1 MPVAMFSKL
10 SSVLRRDRVLTVLL
24 AATAAYFVVYL
35 LSDPNLPGGAASP
48 LSGWFSP
55 PPSAYPGWFGGYDQG
70 QYLIIAHTLA
80 GLHFGQLATRQVY
93 TYGIG
98 YPIVGV
104 PGIWLGFLKDPFVFF
119 DLFAFVFVTYAV
131 YRAGSKLISPV
142 AGFLAAFGLVFATPL
157 IVYVDQPLNSTVSMV
172 VMAFVLLTLVRD
184 EVTRS
189 RAFALGMMLGWSYT
203 ARFIDVVWLGVIAVA
218 CVYRGSWRD
227 VARRLFTPGL
237 VGLLL
242 VVVPVLYLNYKAF
255 GSPFSTPYVNHLRTG
270 GGSDQGLGSYHLRQ
284 VPNSFL
290 GIFVSPLW
298 AGSNIPY
305 RGLLIN
311 FFWALGAI
319 PGFVI
324 LWRRG
329 RRRAF
334 LAAAGVILI
343 VDYVFYLSFRAD
355 GNYSLA
361 YGVLHYFKDFF
372 PVIALFAAG
381 LIDAGL
387 RRLAVD
393 RWMPPRD
400 DTAGAPMGQ
409 EEVADG

>member
-1 MPVAMFSKL
+1 MFSKIG
-10 SSVLRRDRVLTVLL
+10 SILRRDRVLTVLL

-48 LSGWFSP
+48 LSGWFNP
-55 PPSAYPGWFGGYDQG
+55 PPSAYPGWFGGHDQG
-70 QYLIIAHTLA
+70 QYLNIAHTLA
-80 GLHFGQLATRQVY
+80 GLHFGQLATKQVY

-131 YRAGSKLISPV
+131 YRAGSRLISPV
-142 AGFLAAFGLVFATPL
+142 AGLFAAFGLVFATPL
-157 IVYVDQPLNSTVSMV
+157 ILYVDQPLNSTISMV
-172 VMAFVLLTLVRD
+172 VMAFLLLTLVAD
-184 EVTRS
+184 EVTRP
-189 RAFALGMMLGWSYT
+189 RAFALGMMLGWSYA

-218 CVYRGSWRD
+218 CVYRDSWRD
-227 VARRLFTPGL
+227 LTRRLFTPAL

-242 VVVPVLYLNYKAF
+242 VVVPVLYLNYRAF

-270 GGSDQGLGSYHLRQ
+270 AGSDQGLASYHLRQ

-298 AGSNIPY
+298 AGSTIFY

-334 LAAAGVILI
+334 LVAAGVMLI

-361 YGVLHYFKDFF
+361 YGVLHYFKDFW
-372 PVIALFAAG
+372 PIIALFAAG
-381 LIDAGL
+381 LIDAGVRQL
-387 RRLAVD
+387 TAN
-393 RWMPPRD
+393 RWITPLDAATDSPS
-400 DTAGAPMGQ
+400 PQ
-409 EEVADG
+409 EELVDG